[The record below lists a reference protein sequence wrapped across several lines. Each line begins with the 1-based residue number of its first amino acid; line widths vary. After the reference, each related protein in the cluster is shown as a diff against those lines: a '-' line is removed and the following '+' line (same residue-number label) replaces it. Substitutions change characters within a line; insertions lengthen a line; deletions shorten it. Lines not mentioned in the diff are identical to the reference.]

1 MTEPERLFPKIKQ
14 YLDEQSAKLGKVA
27 EAHQAAADEL
37 SRWITRRQK
46 KPGDIIMVCTGN
58 SRRSI
63 LGATM
68 GNIVA
73 AYRNQEQLR
82 FHSAGTAPSA
92 FNSRTIATLKEIG
105 LIIEAT
111 GSQAKVGAKKEAN
124 PHYRIEWG
132 KAASSSVVE
141 YSKQLDDVVLPGK
154 DFAAVMVCD
163 DADAKCPTVAG
174 AELRVSMKFL
184 DPKAFD
190 GAKNESAEYA
200 KTRDLLAQSMLHII
214 K

>member
-1 MTEPERLFPKIKQ
+1 MNEPDRLFPKIKQ
-14 YLDEQSAKLGKVA
+14 YLDDQSVKLVRVA
-27 EAHQAAADEL
+27 EAHQAALYEL
-37 SRWITRRQK
+37 SRWIARREK
-46 KPGDIIMVCTGN
+46 KPSDIIMVCTGN

-73 AYRNQEQLR
+73 AYRNKNHLR

-105 LIIEAT
+105 LVIEAT

-132 KAASSSVVE
+132 KGANTSVVE
-141 YSKQLDDVVLPGK
+141 YSKLLDDVALPGR

-174 AELRVSMKFL
+174 ADLRVSMTFL

-190 GAKNESAEYA
+190 GTKEESAEYG
-200 KTRDLLAQSMLHII
+200 KTRDLLAQTMLRII

>member
-1 MTEPERLFPKIKQ
+1 MIELDRLFAKIKQ
-14 YLDEQSAKLGKVA
+14 YLDDQSAKLPKVA
-27 EAHQAAADEL
+27 EPHRAAVDEL
-37 SRWITRRQK
+37 SRWIAKREK
-46 KPGDIIMVCTGN
+46 KPTDIIMVCTGN

-73 AYRNQEQLR
+73 AYRNKDHLR

-92 FNSRTIATLKEIG
+92 FNSRTIATLREIG
-105 LIIEAT
+105 LIIAAT

-132 KAASSSVVE
+132 KGANSSVVE
-141 YSKQLDDVVLPGK
+141 YSKHLDDVALPGR

-163 DADAKCPTVAG
+163 EADDKCPTVQG
-174 AELRVSMKFL
+174 ASLRVSMTFK

-190 GAKNESAEYA
+190 GTKDESAEYA
-200 KTRDLLAQSMLHII
+200 KTRDLLAQTMLHII

>member
-1 MTEPERLFPKIKQ
+1 MPEPERLFPKIRQ
-14 YLDEQSAKLGKVA
+14 YLDEQSKKQAKVT
-27 EAHQAAADEL
+27 EAHRAAVEQL
-37 SRWITRRQK
+37 SQWIAKREK
-46 KPGDIIMVCTGN
+46 KQSDVIMVCTGN

-63 LGATM
+63 LGSTM

-73 AYRNQEQLR
+73 AYRNKDHLR

-105 LIIEAT
+105 MVIEAT
-111 GSQAKVGAKKEAN
+111 GSQAKVGAKKEPN

-132 KAASSSVVE
+132 KAANSSVVE
-141 YSKQLDDVVLPGK
+141 YSKTLEDVVLPGK

-163 DADAKCPTVAG
+163 DADAKCPVVAG
-174 AELRVSMKFL
+174 ADLRVAITFL

-190 GAKNESAEYA
+190 GSKEETAEYG
-200 KTRDLLAQSMLHII
+200 KTRDLLAQVMLQII
-214 K
+214 R